1 MGDLSVILK
10 SINRSQVKQVD
21 STARFIMNL
30 LKQNI
35 LDENLGIKWQKK
47 VKNTFKDFFKLC
59 ESEEKMLSTK
69 LIEKVIDFFYFE
81 FDSLSLRLLKV
92 DWNFFLQI
100 TKICLKNALFV
111 RECNLILIY
120 YFMFLNI

>member
-111 RECNLILIY
+111 RECNLTLNY